1 MKKAV
6 FFDIDGTLWNY
17 QMQIPESTV
26 LAIRKLRENGHYAFI
41 CSGRSRSNIQSPK
54 LLGIGF
60 DGVVASCGAH
70 IDFHKETAYQVLLT
84 EKQVTYALNV
94 LKKYHMPVVLEGPEY
109 VYVNE
114 SDFMDDPYVIHLRK
128 ELGEHLKNIP
138 SDHSKIRINKMSSIA
153 PDVDEESF
161 VKDMGEDFDVVIH
174 GQGIIEINPAG
185 ISKATG
191 IRKVCEMLDIPHE
204 NTFAFGD
211 SANDLEMLAYVAHS
225 IAMGN
230 GTEEVKNTAE
240 YVTRSVDEDG
250 ILHGL
255 KRYGLI

>member
-1 MKKAV
+1 
-6 FFDIDGTLWNY
+6 
-17 QMQIPESTV
+17 
-26 LAIRKLRENGHYAFI
+26 
-41 CSGRSRSNIQSPK
+41 
-54 LLGIGF
+54 
-60 DGVVASCGAH
+60 
-70 IDFHKETAYQVLLT
+70 
-84 EKQVTYALNV
+84 
-94 LKKYHMPVVLEGPEY
+94 MPVVLEGPEY

-114 SDFMDDPYVIHLRK
+114 SDFLDDPYVIHLRK

-161 VKDMGEDFDVVIH
+161 VKDMGADFDVVIH

-230 GTEEVKNTAE
+230 SSPKSLFSKVS
-240 YVTRSVDEDG
+240 YVTGNASQGG
-250 ILHGL
+250 IMQALAHFDF
-255 KRYGLI
+255 I